1 MRFCFVILHYMTAFD
16 TIECIESIKKL
27 KVVCP
32 IVVVDNASNN
42 GSIETIE
49 ERYSEDK
56 NIYIIKNKSNLGF
69 ASGNNVGYKY
79 ARETLNADFIVVSN
93 NDIIVET
100 SDMPK
105 YIMEYYNENP
115 FHLMG
120 PDIISLVDNGHQN
133 PMNPGVPERKRILK
147 EIFRYRCML
156 LLSKMG
162 LYNLL
167 KTNDHHKNNKPIFYK
182 QSITG
187 KQLHG
192 SFIIFSPDYIKNEEF
207 AFRPG
212 TFLYMEEAI
221 LFQYCRKKG
230 YTMVYTPDIKVYH
243 KEDSSTNSLFNAPKQ
258 KREFV
263 FTNMIRS
270 LKIYYNILNKMR

>member
-1 MRFCFVILHYMTAFD
+1 MKFCFVILHYMTALD

-27 KVVCP
+27 NTLCQ
-32 IVVVDNASNN
+32 IVVVDNASIN

-49 ERYSEDK
+49 EKYSEDK

-79 ARETLNADFIVVSN
+79 AREILNADFIVVTN

-100 SDMPK
+100 SNMPE
-105 YIMEYYNENP
+105 YILEYYKENP
-115 FHLMG
+115 FHIMG
-120 PDIISLVDNGHQN
+120 PDIVSLVDHGHQN
-133 PMNPGVPERKRILK
+133 PMNPAKPDKKRIQK
-147 EIFRYRCML
+147 EILRYNCLL
-156 LLSKMG
+156 LLSKLG
-162 LYNLL
+162 LYDIL
-167 KTNDHHKNNKPIFYK
+167 KPNTHPKENG
-182 QSITG
+182 SICYRKLIRG

-192 SFIIFSPDYIKNEEF
+192 SFVIFSPEYIKNEEF

-221 LFQYCRKKG
+221 LFQYCVKKG
-230 YTMVYTPDIKVYH
+230 YTTVYTPDIKVYH

-263 FTNMIRS
+263 FSNMIQS
-270 LKIYYNILNKMR
+270 LKIYKKLLNKTR